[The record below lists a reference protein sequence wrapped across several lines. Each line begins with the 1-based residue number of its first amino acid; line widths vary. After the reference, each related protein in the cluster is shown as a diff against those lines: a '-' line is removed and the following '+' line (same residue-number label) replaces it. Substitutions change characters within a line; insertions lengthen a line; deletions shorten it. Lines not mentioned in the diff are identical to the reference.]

1 MKVIYSRQLEVGGP
15 EQNRPDLI
23 PRPDGN
29 LIPNSIFLLG
39 PTPRKHTP
47 LPSWRVP
54 DALNMLDSL
63 GFTGTVFVPEDAVT
77 SNSPWNKLKE
87 LPEAEQAAQGRAQV
101 RWEWWRIGQATCLCA
116 WIPRDMK
123 RHMEGLTTNV
133 EVGFSVPLRP
143 DRLVLGAPVG
153 ADKVSYLQQLADD
166 YAYFKQAM
174 GVMNGIP
181 DIPFHSTLRGTL
193 LAAIRRASDA

>member
-1 MKVIYSRQLEVGGP
+1 MNVIYSRQLVVGGA
-15 EQNRPDLI
+15 EHNRPELI
-23 PRPDGN
+23 PKPDG
-29 LIPNSIFLLG
+29 LPVSNSIFLLG

-54 DALNMLDSL
+54 DALAMLADL
-63 GFTGTVFVPEDAVT
+63 GFTGTVFVPEDSPT
-77 SNSPWNKLKE
+77 SNSPWSKLGD
-87 LPEAEQAAQGRAQV
+87 LPEEAKAAQGRAQV

-133 EVGFSVPLRP
+133 EVGFAAALEPGRV
-143 DRLVLGAPVG
+143 VLGAPPD

-166 YAYFKQAM
+166 YAYFKSAM

-181 DIPFHSTLRGTL
+181 EIPFHATLRDTL
-193 LAAIRRASDA
+193 KAAIAMAGE